1 MQKSL
6 LNVSGLFNTEI
17 QIYDTQYNNTQV
29 MYKDP
34 AGTSQRQHY
43 KSITEAG
50 ENRQ

>member
-1 MQKSL
+1 
-6 LNVSGLFNTEI
+6 
-17 QIYDTQYNNTQV
+17 

-50 ENRQ
+50 ENRQWYNDVRRKFLVRT